1 VADTKSSTAARESS
15 DSSSIAIYDGRL
27 IRRIFSFLLPYKGWV
42 ILAFIITL
50 AVSFLGPLR
59 PKLVQVGIDQYILTN
74 DGEGL
79 QRIILLLLLALVGE
93 GLLSF
98 ANKYLTRWI
107 GQQAIYDLRVK
118 IFSHIQRLPLRHF
131 DRTPIGRLITRTTS
145 DVEALNDVFSAG
157 VITML
162 GDLFRLGFIAFFM
175 FSLHWQLAVVTL
187 LVMPLMVYATFLFRR
202 KVRSA
207 YRDTRE
213 QISRLN
219 SFLQEHVSGMAVVQL
234 FNREKEEKKRFE
246 EINDDHRQA
255 HIRTILY
262 YALFWPTVDILSS
275 LALGLVLWVGG
286 LQGMT
291 GSLSLGVLVAFIQYV
306 RQFFRPIRNLSDQYN
321 TLQKAMAASERIF
334 DLLDLEIALPVE
346 EEPIKLEQVR
356 GHIEFRN
363 VWFTYDDPQTTEDPE
378 WVLKGVTF
386 TVELGESVAI
396 VGATGA
402 GKTTIINLLLRFYEI
417 NDGQI
422 LVDGIDI
429 RKLALRD
436 LRQHIGLVLQDV
448 FLFSG
453 SVRDNITLGDASRSG
468 EDVERAAR
476 LSGAYQFIDKL
487 PGGYDYDVRERG
499 GSLSM
504 GQRQLISFVRAMVY
518 DPEILVLD
526 EATSSVDTETEE
538 AIQDATDRLM
548 EGRTSLV
555 IAHRLSTIQHADQI
569 LVIHKGEIRQQGS
582 HADLLGEEGLYRKL
596 YELQYKEQERIR
608 A

>member
-1 VADTKSSTAARESS
+1 M
-15 DSSSIAIYDGRL
+15 AIYDGRL
-27 IRRIFSFLLPYKGWV
+27 VRRIFSFLMPYKGWV
-42 ILAFIITL
+42 VLAFIVTL

-59 PKLVQVGIDQYILTN
+59 PKLVQVAIDQHILTN

-79 QRIILLLLLALVGE
+79 RQIILLLLLVLVGE
-93 GLLSF
+93 GVLSF
-98 ANKYLTRWI
+98 VNKYLTRWI

-118 IFSHIQRLPLRHF
+118 IFRHIQRLPLGHF

-219 SFLQEHVSGMAVVQL
+219 SFLQEHVSGMKVVQL
-234 FNREKEEKKRFE
+234 FNREEEEKKRFQR
-246 EINDDHRQA
+246 INDDHRQA

-286 LQGMT
+286 VQGMT
-291 GSLSLGVLVAFIQYV
+291 GSVSLGVLVAFIQYV

-334 DLLDLEIALPVE
+334 DLLDLEISLPVSR
-346 EEPIKLEQVR
+346 EPIQLEKVDGR
-356 GHIEFRN
+356 IEFQD
-363 VWFTYDDPQTTEDPE
+363 VWFTYDDPATTDEPE
-378 WVLKGVTF
+378 WVLKGVSF
-386 TVELGESVAI
+386 TIEPGESVAV

-402 GKTTIINLLLRFYEI
+402 GKTTIINLLLRFYEV
-417 NDGQI
+417 NEGRI
-422 LVDGIDI
+422 LVDGVDI
-429 RKLALRD
+429 RQLALQD

-453 SVRDNITLGDASRSG
+453 SVKKNITLGDPSRSG

-476 LSGAYQFIDKL
+476 LAGASRFIEDL

-499 GSLSM
+499 DSLSM
-504 GQRQLISFVRAMVY
+504 GQRQLISFIRAMVY

-538 AIQDATDRLM
+538 TIQNATDILM

-555 IAHRLSTIQHADQI
+555 IAHRLSTIQHANKI
-569 LVIHKGEIRQQGS
+569 LVIHKGQIRQEGS
-582 HADLLGEEGLYRKL
+582 HKDLLAEEGLYRKL